1 LAYADGLLGL
11 FGSGLLGV
19 AGSCCCGLGGLLLLI
34 GLLTGRKPTQ
44 AIGYMPQQGVALGTQ
59 VPAQE
64 NQTLG
69 QMPQQQ
75 YTVGADIDSSSV
87 ADTPISVWDDQ

>member
-1 LAYADGLLGL
+1 
-11 FGSGLLGV
+11 
-19 AGSCCCGLGGLLLLI
+19 
-34 GLLTGRKPTQ
+34 
-44 AIGYMPQQGVALGTQ
+44 VALGTQ
-59 VPAQE
+59 VPAQGVV
-64 NQTLG
+64 QPMG